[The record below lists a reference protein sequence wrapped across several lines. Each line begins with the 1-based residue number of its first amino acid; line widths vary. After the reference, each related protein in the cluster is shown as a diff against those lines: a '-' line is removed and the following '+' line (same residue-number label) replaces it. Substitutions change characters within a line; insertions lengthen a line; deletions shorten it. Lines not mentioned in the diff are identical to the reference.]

1 VEKFTNAWPS
11 AEVSRN
17 LVERSDLLAEE
28 DLSRSMRDLG
38 QTKILP
44 NTPLELLHSAIMVG
58 CSCGSKYLKLKRHC
72 IWSLH
77 TLSSLLRPWGN
88 AADSS
93 MIVRV
98 WKWWE
103 LPTHCSADS
112 AHWVCT
118 FFLLY
123 LRIFVQQVVSI
134 HALETRKF
142 SLLPI

>member
-17 LVERSDLLAEE
+17 LVGRSDLLAEE

-77 TLSSLLRPWGN
+77 TQLPLATLRQRSWLIN
-88 AADSS
+88 DCES
-93 MIVRV
+93 MKMMRTSYP
-98 WKWWE
+98 
-103 LPTHCSADS
+103 LFSRFSPLGLH
-112 AHWVCT
+112 
-118 FFLLY
+118 FF
-123 LRIFVQQVVSI
+123 FVVS
-134 HALETRKF
+134 
-142 SLLPI
+142 